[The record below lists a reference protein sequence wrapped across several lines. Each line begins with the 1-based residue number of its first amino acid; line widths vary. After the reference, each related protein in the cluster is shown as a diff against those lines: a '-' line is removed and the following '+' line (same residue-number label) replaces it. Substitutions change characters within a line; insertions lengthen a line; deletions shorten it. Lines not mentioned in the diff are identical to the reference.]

1 MSGLSFRRTLYQ
13 CLWSGAL
20 KPRLER
26 VPVLRRIYGGWSRSH
41 PFDRSHGID
50 TSGFIPANECASG
63 DLPAAQI
70 NFYSGSQP
78 SIVRAALASL
88 PEPAR
93 YAFVD
98 IGCGKGRP
106 LVVASEFGFE
116 RVLGVE
122 LAPHIAHIAR
132 ANAAAI
138 AAQHPDRTPIEILV
152 GDATTVQPPGQR
164 VVYFLYNPFSRPLV
178 QRLVANVERQLQEGL
193 QHAFFVCY
201 NPVHGEVLDRS
212 PHFARWSAS
221 TLRYAADELGYGPD
235 IEDTVVI
242 WQSLPEHYAPRAGA
256 RRRIGVSDS
265 QWCSLP

>member
-1 MSGLSFRRTLYQ
+1 MSGLSVRRTLYQ

-20 KPRLER
+20 KSRLER
-26 VPVLRRIYGGWSRSH
+26 VPVLRRIYAGWSRSH

-50 TSGFIPANECASG
+50 TSGFIPASECANG

-88 PEPAR
+88 PEHAR

-132 ANAAAI
+132 TNAAAI
-138 AAQHPDRTPIEILV
+138 AAQHPDRTPIKILV
-152 GDATTVQPPGQR
+152 GDATTVLPPVTTGST
-164 VVYFLYNPFSRPLV
+164 VDTRPSSDGRSGATTPMTPIDSGMLKSKCGP
-178 QRLVANVERQLQEGL
+178 ATGL
-193 QHAFFVCY
+193 CDA
-201 NPVHGEVLDRS
+201 S
-212 PHFARWSAS
+212 SA
-221 TLRYAADELGYGPD
+221 
-235 IEDTVVI
+235 
-242 WQSLPEHYAPRAGA
+242 
-256 RRRIGVSDS
+256 
-265 QWCSLP
+265 